1 MSDGFL
7 NLGLAAAQDEKLE
20 TEQSRD
26 LNADVVASLC
36 REEMERIKFVLR
48 SYLRTRLQKVGFR
61 PRRPFPDRFL
71 ILAFRWKIESYTNF
85 ILSNRREK
93 AKLSVRELRFAEA

>member
-1 MSDGFL
+1 MLDGFL

-48 SYLRTRLQKVGFR
+48 SYLRTRLQKVGFQ
-61 PRRPFPDRFL
+61 PNAAFSPPFRYSHAPLED
-71 ILAFRWKIESYTNF
+71 
-85 ILSNRREK
+85 
-93 AKLSVRELRFAEA
+93 